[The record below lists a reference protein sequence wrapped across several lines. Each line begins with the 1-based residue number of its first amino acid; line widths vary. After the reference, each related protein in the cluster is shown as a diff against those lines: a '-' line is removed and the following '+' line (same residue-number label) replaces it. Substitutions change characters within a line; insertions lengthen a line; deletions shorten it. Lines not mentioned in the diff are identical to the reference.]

1 MEVTRTARIFSWVS
15 WIWWMWKLVWVKI
28 CNFVD
33 LWRRAFKSSLT
44 DQVYIYL
51 QLNSLQ
57 QTLQEA
63 RRSSHV
69 IPGSLSY
76 NQFRERLNYAIVRNW
91 IEIDSLDCL
100 DMVSDNWILIND
112 MSVIGWTMES
122 LHQDKQDRKK
132 ERRDHKG
139 NKREIIN
146 TSSPDGISNTVL
158 FFHLISFGKERI
170 VLYWRSKKV
179 FYVSDSSV
187 IEINGAADYEFLT
200 DTGIG
205 ISYSSWS
212 IVGSYRN
219 FCN

>member
-1 MEVTRTARIFSWVS
+1 
-15 WIWWMWKLVWVKI
+15 
-28 CNFVD
+28 
-33 LWRRAFKSSLT
+33 
-44 DQVYIYL
+44 
-51 QLNSLQ
+51 
-57 QTLQEA
+57 
-63 RRSSHV
+63 
-69 IPGSLSY
+69 
-76 NQFRERLNYAIVRNW
+76 
-91 IEIDSLDCL
+91 
-100 DMVSDNWILIND
+100 

-132 ERRDHKG
+132 ESRDHKG

-146 TSSPDGISNTVL
+146 TSIPDGISNAVL
-158 FFHLISFGKERI
+158 FFHLINFGKERI

-187 IEINGAADYEFLT
+187 IEINGAADFEFLT